1 LSASRI
7 GQRVALASMVISAAL
22 AIAKIS
28 VGIQAHSTSVVSDGL
43 ESASD
48 VFGSGLVL
56 LGLIMAAKPADHDHP
71 YGHGRLEILAGLAVG
86 IILAITGALI
96 SERSMVRMFDVQHAP
111 AAFGLWPLAASI
123 VVKSALWG
131 AKRGLGRRVHSS
143 SLIADSWNDA
153 VDVLSG
159 CTAMAA
165 LGLTLLDPIRFV
177 AADHV
182 GGVLVGLIV
191 IFLGILVIRQT
202 TTELMDTMPDEAL
215 LSQVREVAMQVPG
228 AKAVEKC
235 LARKTGLKY
244 HVDLHLEVDPSMTV
258 FESHEIATQVR
269 INIKEKLDWVE
280 DVLIH
285 VEPFGVVT
293 LTGRTTGRRSG

>member
-1 LSASRI
+1 MSASRI
-7 GQRVALASMVISAAL
+7 GQGVALASMAISAAL

-96 SERSMVRMFDVQHAP
+96 SERSMVRMFDDVQRAP

-123 VVKSALWG
+123 AVKSALWG
-131 AKRGLGRRVHSS
+131 AKRGLGRKVRSS

-165 LGLTLLDPIRFV
+165 LGLTLVNPVRFA
-177 AADHV
+177 AADNL
-182 GGVLVGLIV
+182 GGAAVGLIV
-191 IFLGILVIRQT
+191 IFLGIHVIRQT
-202 TTELMDTMPDEAL
+202 TIELMDTMPDEKL
-215 LSQVREVAMQVPG
+215 LSQVCETALQVPG

-269 INIKEKLDWVE
+269 INIKEKLDWVA

-293 LTGRTTGRRSG
+293 VAGRRNG